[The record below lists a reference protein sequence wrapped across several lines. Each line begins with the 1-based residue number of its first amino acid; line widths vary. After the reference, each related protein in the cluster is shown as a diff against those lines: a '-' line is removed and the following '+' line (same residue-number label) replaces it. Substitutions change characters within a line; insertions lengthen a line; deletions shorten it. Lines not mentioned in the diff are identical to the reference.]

1 VHWFVNKHIV
11 DVIIGEMLFHP
22 DDSNEAVTKERALAI
37 FEDVLQPVENAD
49 NSDLQQDRYRIV
61 VKNRAPFDLVVDY
74 VSVGA
79 SFRMASRI
87 VQMTKDR
94 TGLASIGCVSE
105 GKVTSY
111 IRIACALNLQKL
123 SELLASIWTFSLAMD
138 MSTHLSTSYLDIR
151 IRVFKRG
158 EIYNF
163 HLLAIP
169 MFSRHSAEEI
179 FRHAVMAMD
188 ALCPAWKDLIVSIS
202 TDGERKMTGRVQ
214 GVATRFEQVSKPGF
228 FRLWCGLHQLDICLQ
243 DFFKALMDEQFYGLL
258 TGLISYLRR
267 QQNLISDMKTKAPKV
282 ADTRWESMSKVIH
295 GCMHFHCCLLID
307 KL

>member
-1 VHWFVNKHIV
+1 MHWFVNKNII

-22 DDSNEAVTKERALAI
+22 DDSNEEVTKERALAI
-37 FEDVLQPVENAD
+37 FEDVLQPIENAD
-49 NSDLQQDRYRIV
+49 NSDLQQDRYRFI
-61 VKNRAPFDLVVDY
+61 VKNWAQFDLVVDY

-79 SFRMASRI
+79 SFQMASLI
-87 VQMTKDR
+87 VQMTKDH
-94 TGLASIGCVSE
+94 TGLASIGCASE

-111 IRIACALNLQKL
+111 IRIACALNFQKL
-123 SELLASIWTFSLAMD
+123 SKLLASTWTFSLAMD

-163 HLLAIP
+163 HLLTIP
-169 MFSRHSAEEI
+169 MVSCHTSKEI

-188 ALCPAWKDLIVSIS
+188 ALCPAWKDLIVLIS

-243 DFFKALMDEQFYGLL
+243 GFFMALMDKQFYAVL
-258 TGLISYLRR
+258 TSLISYLRW

-282 ADTRWESMSKVIH
+282 ADTRWESMSKVAAW
-295 GCMHFHCCLLID
+295 FR
-307 KL
+307 